1 MSRKSFP
8 RCVSG
13 YCLPVTLKVYFNRLR
28 QHAVRRS
35 FAWNVS
41 IMLAGSAFGQAFSVL
56 LSPVLTRLFTPEQFG
71 QLSVYNSV
79 LAVFSVVASLG
90 LELAIPICLDDL
102 ECADLTAL
110 CGIAL
115 IATTGACAL
124 LTWSV
129 PVHILFLLGMGSLA
143 PFRYLLPVGLAWLG
157 GYYILVALATREGAF
172 KEIARTRISQG
183 VSGPLSQ
190 ILLGALGAGTPG
202 LVFGSI
208 VGQASGTFLLLSR
221 VALHQELRFRQIS
234 WNGIVA
240 MARRYAE
247 FPLFASW
254 ARALDM
260 AGGGMILY
268 VLFAAC
274 YSSEVAGFMFLSE
287 RVIMRP
293 LIIVSSSLLQ
303 VFTGEAGRSVS
314 QDPGRLRGR
323 FNQVITRQFLF
334 AVSWIILAN
343 LMAGLAFPFLFG
355 AIWVDAI
362 PYLRALSLLY
372 LLQATLHPV
381 STLLQVLERQRTA
394 AAWQIGRLALVI
406 AGVLVPW
413 RAGISALGTL
423 WVSALIQASCS
434 FLLLCLMMAIIG
446 QQVARRGR

>member
-1 MSRKSFP
+1 
-8 RCVSG
+8 
-13 YCLPVTLKVYFNRLR
+13 
-28 QHAVRRS
+28 
-35 FAWNVS
+35 
-41 IMLAGSAFGQAFSVL
+41 
-56 LSPVLTRLFTPEQFG
+56 
-71 QLSVYNSV
+71 
-79 LAVFSVVASLG
+79 
-90 LELAIPICLDDL
+90 
-102 ECADLTAL
+102 
-110 CGIAL
+110 
-115 IATTGACAL
+115 
-124 LTWSV
+124 
-129 PVHILFLLGMGSLA
+129 MGSLA
-143 PFRYLLPVGLAWLG
+143 PSRYLLPVGLAWLG

-190 ILLGALGAGTPG
+190 ILLGAVGAGTPG

-208 VGQASGTFLLLSR
+208 VGQASGTLLLLSR
-221 VALHQELRFRQIS
+221 VALRQERRLRQIS

-240 MARRYAE
+240 IARRYAE

-254 ARALDM
+254 ARVLDM

-293 LIIVSSSLLQ
+293 LIVLSSSLLQ

-314 QDPGRLRGR
+314 QDLGQLRGR
-323 FNQVITRQFLF
+323 FYQVITRQFLF
-334 AVSWIILAN
+334 AVSWIVLAN
-343 LMAGLAFPFLFG
+343 SVAGLAFPLLFG

-394 AAWQIGRLALVI
+394 GAWQIGRLALVT
-406 AGVLVPW
+406 AGVVVPW

-423 WVSALIQASCS
+423 WVSALIQVSCS
-434 FLLLCLMMAIIG
+434 FLLLCLMMATIE
-446 QQVARRGR
+446 QHVRRRGR